1 MLCSKVWQVLLSI
14 ALVAATAISA
24 QDFRDSITFEQRL
37 GGSGLDVAN
46 AVIELEDGSYAVAG
60 YTSAGVENGID
71 VYVAKLD
78 SMGLVLW
85 ANAYG
90 QSGNDY
96 GWDLMENDFGEIVV
110 VGYTTS
116 TTTGDEDVPVSY
128 THLTLPTKA

>member
-1 MLCSKVWQVLLSI
+1 MLCSKVWQVFLSI

-71 VYVAKLD
+71 V
-78 SMGLVLW
+78 
-85 ANAYG
+85 
-90 QSGNDY
+90 
-96 GWDLMENDFGEIVV
+96 
-110 VGYTTS
+110 
-116 TTTGDEDVPVSY
+116 
-128 THLTLPTKA
+128 